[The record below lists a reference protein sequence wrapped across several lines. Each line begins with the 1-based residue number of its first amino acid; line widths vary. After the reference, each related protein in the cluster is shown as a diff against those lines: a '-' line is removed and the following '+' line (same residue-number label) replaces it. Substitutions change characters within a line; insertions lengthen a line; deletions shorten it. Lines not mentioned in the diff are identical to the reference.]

1 MPKYEVQRTIIET
14 RVIEADAA
22 EEAESLMSQYG
33 PDDVDATATDVIAE
47 QVDDDTPLPDEPNTD
62 RKVIVA
68 GSPLDGLTII
78 GPFVTADD
86 AIEYAQNH
94 RGLRDDSWW
103 VASLD
108 QPE

>member
-14 RVIEADAA
+14 RVIEADTA

-78 GPFVTADD
+78 GPFAHADD
-86 AIEYAQNH
+86 AIEHAQNNM
-94 RGLRDDSWW
+94 GIRDDTWW
-103 VASLD
+103 VAPLHE
-108 QPE
+108 PK